1 MELLKS
7 VVAWDL
13 HPIHME
19 NVQGA
24 LALLLHG
31 SKGLRLVCSGEG
43 FVSTAL
49 PDLEQGRAKG
59 CSSPALQGSSD
70 APELVLELGGEAAR
84 LGR

>member
-24 LALLLHG
+24 LLL
-31 SKGLRLVCSGEG
+31 CSFMAVRG
-43 FVSTAL
+43 
-49 PDLEQGRAKG
+49 
-59 CSSPALQGSSD
+59 
-70 APELVLELGGEAAR
+70 
-84 LGR
+84 